1 MTSVPTPSRAVVF
14 DADGVLQG
22 RRPGFVRGLIRLGGP
37 RFALDCLRAEATT
50 ITGTPDLVAT
60 LDAVARRHR
69 VATTGEELMRR
80 WLDIVVDPEALA
92 LVAELR
98 AAGTVVALGTNQQPY
113 RGRWMQ
119 QQLGYPALFDAS
131 FYSFELGVAK
141 PEPGFFLAVID
152 GLGLPPAA
160 ITFVDDLPGNVR
172 AARRVG
178 MRAVWQ
184 PPWADARALRRALTK
199 PGGTP
204 H

>member
-1 MTSVPTPSRAVVF
+1 MTSVPTPTRAVVF

-37 RFALDCLRAEATT
+37 RFAVDCLRAEATT
-50 ITGTPDLVAT
+50 ITGTLDLVAT
-60 LDAVARRHR
+60 LDAVALRHR

-98 AAGTVVALGTNQQPY
+98 AGGTTVALGTNQQPY

-119 QQLGYPALFDAS
+119 QQLGYPALFDAN

-141 PEPGFFLAVID
+141 PDPRFFRAVID

-160 ITFVDDLPGNVR
+160 ITFVDDLPPNVR
-172 AARRVG
+172 AARRAG
-178 MRAVWQ
+178 MRTIWQ
-184 PPWADARALRRALTK
+184 PPWVGARSLRRRLLAS
-199 PGGTP
+199 PAAP
-204 H
+204 R